1 VQMIRASVLAFA
13 AQGRTIRAL
22 GALIVVVFA
31 AAWARYVLG
40 PVPLD
45 VNDTHWLWGDLS
57 QVHTAWRQ
65 YLADPD
71 VAWLASTRM
80 SYPLPLSISLFDPMP
95 LLLLLARPLASFADP
110 GTQYFGYYF
119 VACLALQGVFGYMA
133 TLSAL
138 TRVGA
143 REGIAPVLLAI
154 LSAVLIASV
163 PYTFYRFQ
171 GHTALSSQW
180 VLVLSIWVTLA
191 TLDER
196 TVRWYLVNC
205 GVVLLATGLNP
216 YLALMVCISGG
227 LMTLLRVSVLGRG
240 EVARRLV
247 AMALVAA
254 IGLAL
259 FGFIGG
265 STAHSGGYGV
275 YSMNLLGPFDSH
287 GIARLLPLDVPDAT
301 GGQVFEGYTYLGAG
315 ILMLGAVS
323 LLAFVNH
330 RGAAN
335 RFPFLPALAIVVL
348 CVVLAISATVTLAS
362 HSLEIPIPR
371 AVTYL
376 LSRFRGSGRFFWM
389 AGFWLV
395 LLCVCACAL
404 RFGVRRATALL
415 TVVVAVQIAD
425 ISTIGTNVRETIAS
439 GSALRIDGIP
449 AGNYSAVLVYPA
461 WQCDHEHTPAGGVR
475 NYEAVGDLA
484 ARLNVPT
491 NNFYAART
499 PADQTAYHCDYDAR
513 FATVDPHALYLV
525 SGQVYASRGEALR
538 LSHEC
543 SLLTEGQ
550 DEWKCI
556 PKAN

>member
-1 VQMIRASVLAFA
+1 MQVIRASLDAAARQRRMLRFLGGLLAIVLA
-13 AQGRTIRAL
+13 AL
-22 GALIVVVFA
+22 
-31 AAWARYVLG
+31 WARYVLG
-40 PVPLD
+40 PMPLD
-45 VNDTHWLWGDLS
+45 VHDTRWLWGDLS

-71 VAWLASTRM
+71 VHWLTSTRM

-95 LLLLLARPLASFADP
+95 LPLLLARPFASFVDP

-119 VACLALQGVFGYMA
+119 VACLVLQSAFAYLA
-133 TLSAL
+133 TLTAL
-138 TRVGA
+138 GRVGA
-143 REGIAPVLLAI
+143 REGIAPVLVAV
-154 LSAVLIASV
+154 LSAVLISTV

-180 VLVLSIWVTLA
+180 VLMLSIWVTLA
-191 TLDER
+191 TLEAR
-196 TVRWYLVNC
+196 SARWYLANC

-227 LMTLLRVSVLGRG
+227 FMTLLRVRMLGRA

-247 AMALVAA
+247 AMAVVAA

-259 FGFIGG
+259 FGFAGG

-275 YSMNLLGPFDSH
+275 YSMNLLGAFDSH

-301 GGQVFEGYTYLGAG
+301 GGQTFEGYTYLGAG
-315 ILMLGAVS
+315 ILMLGAVT

-330 RGAAN
+330 RAAAS
-335 RFPFLPALAIVVL
+335 RFPFLPALVIVL
-348 CVVLAISATVTLAS
+348 FCTALAVSATITLAS

-395 LLCVCACAL
+395 LVCVCACTL
-404 RFGVRRATALL
+404 RFGARRAAALL
-415 TVVVAVQIAD
+415 VVLTVLQIVD
-425 ISTIGTNVRETIAS
+425 IRTIGVNVRTTIAS
-439 GSALRIDGIP
+439 GNALRLDGIP
-449 AGNYSAVLVYPA
+449 AGKYSAVLVYPA
-461 WQCDHEHTPAGGVR
+461 WQCDHEHTPAGAVR

-484 ARLNVPT
+484 ARFNVPT

-513 FATVDPHALYLV
+513 FAALDPHAVYLV
-525 SGQVYASRGEALR
+525 SSQVYATQGAHLAVA
-538 LSHEC
+538 HDC
-543 SLLTEGQ
+543 SPLQPGQ

-556 PKAN
+556 PKSR